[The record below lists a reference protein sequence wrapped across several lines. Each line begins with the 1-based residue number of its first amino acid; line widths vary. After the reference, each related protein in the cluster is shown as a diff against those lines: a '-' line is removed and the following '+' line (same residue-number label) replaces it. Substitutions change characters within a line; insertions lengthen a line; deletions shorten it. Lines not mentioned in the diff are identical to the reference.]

1 MWGKIIL
8 LIILISLL
16 GVTSWFLYQNMPG
29 KPEHFKIKNLQ
40 ANKIENINYPA
51 AKMFYPNM
59 RFNHAN
65 ITYYIEPSCS
75 QKRMQ
80 IMIKA
85 FSILENKTQN
95 LNFFSKPK
103 EKADI
108 LVGCSQ
114 DYITEG
120 ENTFRAGEGGP
131 TRFINT
137 TLYYVIT
144 KGKVLLY
151 KEEQCEYPVVEL
163 HELLHVFGF
172 DHSENP
178 KDIMHNYSGCDQR
191 INNEIIETLDSL
203 YSKDVLPDL
212 YFTEINATKRGR
224 YLDLKTIIRNRGLK
238 DAPKT
243 DLVISSQDNK
253 EIKTFEIN
261 KTEFGTGRIL
271 YAKNMMLPSRNTD
284 KIKFSIDS
292 NNQIK
297 EYYEDNNDIILTIK

>member
-16 GVTSWFLYQNMPG
+16 GITSWFLYQNMPG
-29 KPEHFKIKNLQ
+29 EPEHFEIRNIQATKN
-40 ANKIENINYPA
+40 ENINYPA

-65 ITYYIEPSCS
+65 ISYYIETSCS
-75 QKRMQ
+75 QQRTE
-80 IMIKA
+80 IMKEA
-85 FSILENKTQN
+85 FLILQNKTKVIS
-95 LNFFSKPK
+95 FFPEIK
-103 EKADI
+103 ENADI

-137 TLYYVIT
+137 TLYYVII

-151 KEEQCEYPVVEL
+151 KEEQCDYPIVEL

-178 KDIMHNYSGCDQR
+178 QDIMYNYSDCEQR
-191 INNEIIETLDSL
+191 INNEVIKTLNSL
-203 YSKDVLPDL
+203 YSKEPLPDL
-212 YFTEINATKRGR
+212 YFSEINATKRGR
-224 YLDLKTIIRNRGLK
+224 YLDFKVIIRNKGLE
-238 DAPKT
+238 DAPDT
-243 DLVISSQDNK
+243 NLVVLSENNE
-253 EIKTFEIN
+253 EIKRFEMN
-261 KTEFGTGRIL
+261 STDYGTGRIL
-271 YAKNMMLPSRNTD
+271 YAKNLMLPSRSTE
-284 KIKFSIDS
+284 KIKFFIDPE
-292 NNQIK
+292 NNI
-297 EYYEDNNDIILTIK
+297 EEIYENNNEIVLTIK

>member
-29 KPEHFKIKNLQ
+29 EPEHFRIKNLQ
-40 ANKIENINYPA
+40 ATETENIDYPA

-75 QKRMQ
+75 QKRTQ

-85 FSILENKTQN
+85 FSILENKTQH
-95 LNFFSKPK
+95 LTFFPKPK

-137 TLYYVIT
+137 TLYYVIA

-151 KEEQCEYPVVEL
+151 KEEQCDYPVVEL

-178 KDIMHNYSGCDQR
+178 QDIMYNYSGCNQR
-191 INNEIIETLDSL
+191 INNEVIETLNSL
-203 YSKDVLPDL
+203 YSKEILPDL

-238 DAPKT
+238 DAQET
-243 DLVISSQDNK
+243 DLVIFSQNN
-253 EIKTFEIN
+253 ELIKKFVIN

-271 YAKNMMLPSRNTD
+271 YAKNIMLPSRSTD

-292 NNQIK
+292 KNNIK
-297 EYYEDNNDIILTIK
+297 EYYENNNEIILTIK